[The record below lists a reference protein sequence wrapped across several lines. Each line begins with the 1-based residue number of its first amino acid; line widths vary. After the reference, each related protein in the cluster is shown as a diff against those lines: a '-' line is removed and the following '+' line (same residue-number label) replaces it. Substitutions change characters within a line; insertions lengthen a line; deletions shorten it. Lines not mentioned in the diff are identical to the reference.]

1 MVYRATQLNV
11 KRDVAIKMIPPEFMQ
26 YSDVVQRFERE
37 AKLASQL
44 SHPNTI
50 TVHDYGQHDDYLFIV
65 MELLEG
71 EDIADLLNRESTV
84 EPDRIVDI
92 ASQVLRS
99 LSEAHKHNI
108 VHRDLKPENIFLTD
122 IGEETDFVK
131 VVDFGIAKLAM
142 PDNTEES
149 GRHLTMDGNTVG
161 TPTYMSPEQAAGGD
175 VDSLTDLYAL
185 GVIMFEMACGHPPF
199 DAEDAAKTMRQ
210 HIFAEVPEFSKTYL
224 KGSQLEAVVQTA
236 LAKEKEDRY
245 QSASDF
251 LHALEDFDPNA
262 PADKP
267 VIVSPGPAD
276 KLRPSD
282 DDTSPGDPSAS
293 DSIEFEKTAAYQS
306 PNAEQPDSNE
316 NQQRRHPPVSSE
328 RGESGATSESS
339 ILTVLE
345 PSQER
350 EVIVLDNPKHK
361 PADTGEGSA
370 PMEAVPNGP
379 STSAPA
385 GRGLGNPGS
394 SPEVANTPAPGT
406 SSIDPGDAV
415 DPNAPSDPDEQPRAD
430 GTSAE
435 VDTDGSEW
443 SFEGEAATE
452 ESVDFDSQSRAG
464 SVMVSL
470 LLLAAAVAGAAWY
483 YGLI

>member
-71 EDIADLLNRESTV
+71 EDLADLLNRESTV
-84 EPDRIVDI
+84 DPGRIVDI

-108 VHRDLKPENIFLTD
+108 VHRDLKPENIFLTN

-149 GRHLTMDGNTVG
+149 GRRLTMDGNTVG

-224 KGSQLEAVVQTA
+224 KGSQLEAVVQSA
-236 LAKEKEDRY
+236 LTKEKEDRF

-251 LHALEDFDPNA
+251 LHALEDCDPNA
-262 PADKP
+262 PAEKP
-267 VIVSPGPAD
+267 VIVSPGPPE
-276 KLRPSD
+276 KLGSSD
-282 DDTSPGDPSAS
+282 ESTSAADPSAS
-293 DSIEFEKTAAYQS
+293 DSIEYEKTAAYQS
-306 PNAEQPDSNE
+306 TDPQRTDNDEDPE
-316 NQQRRHPPVSSE
+316 RRHPPVSAE
-328 RGESGATSESS
+328 REHSDATSESS

-361 PADTGEGSA
+361 PADTGEGSSQ
-370 PMEAVPNGP
+370 MEAVPNGR
-379 STSAPA
+379 SASAPA

-406 SSIDPGDAV
+406 
-415 DPNAPSDPDEQPRAD
+415 PSVNPDDVLDDNVPAESDDEPRAD
-430 GTSAE
+430 ETFAD
-435 VDTDGSEW
+435 VDSDGSEW
-443 SFEGEAATE
+443 SFEGDATTD
-452 ESVDFDSQSRAG
+452 ESVDFQSRSRVG
-464 SVMVSL
+464 SLIVWL
-470 LLLAAAVAGAAWY
+470 LLLAASGAAVAWY
-483 YGLI
+483 YGFI